1 MAATSVK
8 KPLAKANAKTSSNG
22 KNTSNGKSN
31 GKANGANGKS
41 KAPAVLVKSAAKPV
55 AKPVAKAAA
64 NGHAGATGHSVEPF
78 FKSVEQNF
86 DKAAYAL
93 DLPKGL
99 AEQIKTC
106 NSVYHFNF
114 PVRIRGGIEVIQAWR
129 VEHSHHKLP
138 TKGGIRYSELVDQD
152 EVMALAALMTYK
164 CAIVHVPFGGA
175 KGGIKINP
183 RNYSDEELERITRR
197 YTSELIHKNFIGPAV
212 DVPAPD
218 YGTGEREMA
227 WIADTYLA
235 FHGSQ
240 DINALGCV
248 TGKPISQGGVRGR
261 KEATGRGVYFG
272 LRQAASDKDHM
283 KRLKL
288 TPGLEGK
295 TVIVQG
301 FGNVG
306 FHAAKFLY
314 QAGATITGIIEWDGA
329 VVNPKGLNVLELDEY
344 RKEHKTI
351 TGYPKGK
358 TIKDPAS
365 VLEYECDILVPSA
378 LESQITSRNA
388 HRIQAK
394 IIAEGANG
402 PVTADAEEVL
412 LKKGIL
418 IIPDMYLNAGGV
430 TVSYFEWLKNI
441 SHVRFGR
448 MDKRFEENSASR
460 MVSAVEELVGRKF
473 SSAERD
479 VITRGAG
486 EEDLVNSGLE
496 DTMMSS
502 YEEIKEYWRTNNRIK
517 DLRTAAFVSAID
529 KVATTYKQLGLFP

>member
-1 MAATSVK
+1 MAAVK
-8 KPLAKANAKTSSNG
+8 TAKKSAVTTKVVKPANGAARNG
-22 KNTSNGKSN
+22 KHATNGTSNG
-31 GKANGANGKS
+31 
-41 KAPAVLVKSAAKPV
+41 
-55 AKPVAKAAA
+55 
-64 NGHAGATGHSVEPF
+64 HAVEPF

-99 AEQIKTC
+99 AEQIKAC

-114 PVRIRGGIEVIQAWR
+114 PVRIRGAIRVIQAWR

-138 TKGGIRYSELVDQD
+138 TKGGIRYSEMVDQD

-183 RNYSDEELERITRR
+183 RDYTDDELERITRR

-235 FHGSQ
+235 FHGTQ

-261 KEATGRGVYFG
+261 KEATGRGVFYG
-272 LRQAASDKDHM
+272 LRQATMDKDHM

-288 TPGLEGK
+288 TQGLEGK

-314 QAGATITGIIEWDGA
+314 EAGAIVTGIIEWDGA
-329 VVNPKGLNVLELDEY
+329 VFNPKGLNVMDLDQY
-344 RKEHKTI
+344 RIANKTI

-365 VLEYECDILVPSA
+365 VLEYPCDILVPAA
-378 LESQITSRNA
+378 LESQITSKNA
-388 HRIQAK
+388 ARIQAK

-402 PVTADAEEVL
+402 PVTADAEEIL
-412 LKKGIL
+412 LKKGAL

-448 MDKRFEENSASR
+448 MGKRFEENSQLR
-460 MVSAVEELVGRKF
+460 LVDAVEELVGRNF
-473 SSAERD
+473 SRAERD
-479 VITRGAG
+479 MIVRGAG

-502 YEEIKEYWRTNNRIK
+502 YEEIKEYWHTNNRIK